1 MRIKHATF
9 AFTTVALASLISPVM
24 AKNSDAQKTSEQA
37 IPSPCSAQQR
47 TSDGTWIQLPCREIG
62 TSTQPT
68 SKSATEAR
76 TNKRAEKSAL
86 GQ

>member
-1 MRIKHATF
+1 MRINHPIF
-9 AFTTVALASLISPVM
+9 AFATVALALLTSPVL
-24 AKNSDAQKTSEQA
+24 AKNSDVQKAGEQA